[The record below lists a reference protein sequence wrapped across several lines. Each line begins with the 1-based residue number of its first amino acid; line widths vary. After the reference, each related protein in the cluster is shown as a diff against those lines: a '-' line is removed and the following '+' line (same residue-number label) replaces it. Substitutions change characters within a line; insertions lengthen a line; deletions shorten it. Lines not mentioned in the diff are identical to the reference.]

1 MEFCVGGGFCLVG
14 WFVFSCGF
22 LFVFGFVAFFVKAVF
37 TSIGFIKAAIR
48 PFAMYKTDTSGNAGV
63 SVFLR

>member
-1 MEFCVGGGFCLVG
+1 MEFCVGGGFCL
-14 WFVFSCGF
+14 FVWLFFSFGF
-22 LFVFGFVAFFVKAVF
+22 LFVFGFVALFVKAVF

-48 PFAMYKTDTSGNAGV
+48 PFAMYKNDTSGNAGV